1 MRFNYAVMT
10 FMALICIATIGMMIF
25 GAVRNNN
32 GLLEMGFDL
41 ATIAVSGTIGA
52 LAVQLGA
59 QRLDL
64 LANCIC
70 GWGTR
75 ISRSIKTDTRES
87 TKYLNRRKNSSLSG
101 QL

>member
-1 MRFNYAVMT
+1 MQFNYAVMT

-70 GWGTR
+70 GWGTTIEPR
-75 ISRSIKTDTRES
+75 LAES
-87 TKYLNRRKNSSLSG
+87 ESAVLPLDDPPMRG
-101 QL
+101 MQ